1 MARWT
6 SPFRSALIGW
16 YHRDQRNRARRRPL
30 AAFFASLPRWEQAIV
45 LAPALLWL
53 CNLAL
58 YNASAE
64 YAFWTKVVL
73 GDLSLT
79 LCATVDIDTL
89 CSAMAM
95 TDSGII
101 RSGPRAFFAKHGSAG
116 VQLVS
121 LHLLTLAL
129 TLLLVAVQLARF
141 LWRVPAA
148 AMRPRWRDWLFAA
161 ILLGLVQGGV
171 ILYGARM
178 GLKGTFT
185 IALLACVSLFYVRV
199 ILSPLIRSDASP
211 ASTSPQQVV
220 RRLR

>member
-6 SPFRSALIGW
+6 SPFKSALRAW
-16 YHRDQRNRARRRPL
+16 YWRQQDARARRRPL
-30 AAFFASLPRWEQAIV
+30 AAFFASLPRWEQATI

-58 YNASAE
+58 YNASAD
-64 YAFWTKVVL
+64 YAFWAKVML

-89 CSAMAM
+89 CSAMTM
-95 TDSGII
+95 TDSGVI
-101 RSGPRAFFAKHGSAG
+101 RSGPRAFFAEYGSAG

-178 GLKGTFT
+178 GLKGTAT

-199 ILSPLIRSDASP
+199 ILSPLTRSSAATP
-211 ASTSPQQVV
+211 TGPQQVV